1 MLLKMVH
8 FIVLIDMW
16 FPIVLLAIGLV
27 FVILAMA
34 TALVSYNDKTDEL
47 RPVVMT
53 RVLMTG
59 VLMILVAIITFIMK
73 MV

>member
-47 RPVVMT
+47 RPVIMT

>member
-27 FVILAMA
+27 LVILAMA